1 MRTINHEG
9 LLAEVCAAIE
19 KSPWA
24 AVDCE
29 ADSLHHYV
37 EKLCL
42 LQVSI
47 PGEDYVIDPLVPLD
61 LSSLAHQLSK
71 KSLILHGADFDIR
84 ILNRFY
90 GFKPTEVFDTMIAA
104 QLLGYEKQG
113 LADLALKHCGIALS
127 KKAQRADW
135 SERPLDDELIDYAAK
150 DTHYLKRISDNMKA
164 ELVGLGRLEWLK
176 QCCERLIIATT
187 RSDEKKAEREHPWQ
201 IKGSKE
207 LSARSLA
214 ILKTLWHWREE
225 EARRRDRPSF
235 KVLHAEVMVH
245 IAKWAA
251 ENHGKDVTL
260 LPGAPRNVKGEHR
273 DSLNRLVKEGWS
285 APPLRY
291 MEVKKVFKGKRPD
304 ENSKKRLATLKE
316 VRQQI
321 AAELKI
327 QPGVLVTNAGLEAVA
342 LEAPKSLEAI
352 KGMGFFMPWQV
363 DVLGVPFLKIVTGP

>member
-1 MRTINHEG
+1 MRYVTSFDV
-9 LLAEVCAAIE
+9 LAQVVQSVQA
-19 KSPWA
+19 SPWA

-47 PGEDYVIDPLVPLD
+47 PGADFVIDPLVPLD
-61 LSSLAHQLSK
+61 LAPLAHLLSK
-71 KSLILHGADFDIR
+71 KPLILHGADFDIR
-84 ILNRFY
+84 ILNRSY
-90 GFKPTEVFDTMIAA
+90 GFKPKEVFDTMIAA

-135 SERPLDDELIDYAAK
+135 SERPLDDELINYAAK
-150 DTHYLKRISDNMKA
+150 DTHYLKRISENMKA
-164 ELVGLGRLEWLK
+164 ELAGLGRLEWLT
-176 QCCERLIIATT
+176 QCCERLIVATT
-187 RSDEKKAEREHPWQ
+187 RTDEKKAEREHPWQ

-207 LSARSLA
+207 LPGRALA
-214 ILKTLWHWREE
+214 ILKVLWHWREE

-235 KVLHAEVMVH
+235 KILHAEVMVH

-251 ENHGKDVTL
+251 ENHGKDVAV
-260 LPGAPRNVKGEHR
+260 LPGAPRNVRGEHR
-273 DSLNRLVKEGWS
+273 DSLNRLVKEGWN
-285 APPLRY
+285 ALPLHY

-304 ENSKKRLATLKE
+304 ENSKKRLAALKE
-316 VRQQI
+316 TRQQM

-327 QPGVLVTNAGLEAVA
+327 QPGILVTNAGLEALA
-342 LEAPKSLEAI
+342 LEAPRSLEAI
-352 KGMGFFMPWQV
+352 KGMGLLMPWQV
-363 DVLGVPFLKIVTGP
+363 ELLGPPFLKIATGA